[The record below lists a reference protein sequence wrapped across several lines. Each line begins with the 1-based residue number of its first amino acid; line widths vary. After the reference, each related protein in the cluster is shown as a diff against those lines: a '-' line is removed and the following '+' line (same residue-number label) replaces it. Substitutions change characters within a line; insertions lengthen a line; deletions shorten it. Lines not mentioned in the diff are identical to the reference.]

1 MRCAR
6 SISIEDLLLTNNV
19 EIVAKKISKRL
30 EKPCSQPETQ
40 QGDLG
45 FQNPIYKWN
54 MENVYFTSKFLRI
67 FFVKITDKKELN
79 LTDSKNGVRTEDHQ
93 KVALEID
100 RYFYLLS
107 SFQWEDL
114 EFCEELT
121 DVFSFLCM

>member
-1 MRCAR
+1 MC
-6 SISIEDLLLTNNV
+6 ISH
-19 EIVAKKISKRL
+19 
-30 EKPCSQPETQ
+30 
-40 QGDLG
+40 
-45 FQNPIYKWN
+45 QNFC
-54 MENVYFTSKFLRI
+54 EF

-100 RYFYLLS
+100 RYFCLLS

-121 DVFSFLCM
+121 DVFSFLYM

>member
-1 MRCAR
+1 MC
-6 SISIEDLLLTNNV
+6 ISH
-19 EIVAKKISKRL
+19 
-30 EKPCSQPETQ
+30 
-40 QGDLG
+40 
-45 FQNPIYKWN
+45 QNFC
-54 MENVYFTSKFLRI
+54 EF

-107 SFQWEDL
+107 SFQGEDL

-121 DVFSFLCM
+121 DVFSFLFM

>member
-1 MRCAR
+1 MEHGKCVFH
-6 SISIEDLLLTNNV
+6 I
-19 EIVAKKISKRL
+19 KI
-30 EKPCSQPETQ
+30 
-40 QGDLG
+40 
-45 FQNPIYKWN
+45 FAN
-54 MENVYFTSKFLRI
+54 

-100 RYFYLLS
+100 RYFCLLS